1 MTTMPPADEAL
12 LEEVQRRTFRY
23 FRERAHPVSGLALD
37 RLDAATGRGNDV
49 CTIGGTGF
57 GVMAIIVA
65 AERGWITRSEAVERL
80 RRLTAFLAAADHYH
94 GIFPHFM
101 DGATG
106 RTVRFSR
113 KDDGADIVE
122 TSFLLAGL
130 LCARHYFDG
139 AGMEERALRDVIRQ
153 LWLEAEWSWHTR
165 DGRELLYWHWSPN
178 HGWAMGHEIRGWNE
192 CLITYVLAAASPTF
206 PVSPEVYHRG
216 WANGREF
223 VNGREFFGTR
233 LPLGPDLGGPLFF
246 AHYSFMG
253 LDPRGLRDRYADYW
267 EQNVRH
273 ARINHDYCVT
283 NPKGFAGY
291 GPDCWG
297 LTASD
302 DHSGYVAHSPTED
315 TGTVSPTAALA
326 SLPYLPE
333 EAMRALRH
341 FRGPMGERLWHDCG
355 FIDAFSLTHDWY
367 ASTHLAIDQGPIVV
381 MIENF
386 RSGLMWKL
394 LMEAPE
400 IREGLRRLGFESPH
414 LATV

>member
-1 MTTMPPADEAL
+1 MTSPSPADEAL
-12 LEEVQRRTFRY
+12 LETVQRQTFRY
-23 FRERAHPVSGLALD
+23 FWEFGHPVSGLARD
-37 RLDAATGRGNDV
+37 RHDPHDARGDDV

-57 GVMAIIVA
+57 AVMAIIVA
-65 AERGWITRSEAVERL
+65 AERGWITRAEALARL
-80 RRLTAFLAAADHYH
+80 RTIAGFLAAADHYH

-101 DGATG
+101 HGGTG
-106 RTVRFSR
+106 RTIRFSR

-122 TSFLLAGL
+122 TSLLIAGL

-139 AGMEERALRDVIRQ
+139 DSAGERALRGIIQQ
-153 LWLEAEWSWHTR
+153 LWLEAEWNWHTR
-165 DGRELLYWHWSPN
+165 GGRELLYWHWSPN

-192 CLITYVLAAASPTF
+192 CLITYLLAAASPTF
-206 PVSPEVYHRG
+206 PVDPEVYHRG

-273 ARINHDYCVT
+273 TRINHDYCVA
-283 NPKGFAGY
+283 NPRGFAGY

-302 DHSGYVAHSPTED
+302 DHAGYVAHAPNED
-315 TGTVSPTAALA
+315 TGVISPTAAIS

-333 EAMRALRH
+333 EAMRAMRH
-341 FRGPMGERLWHDCG
+341 FHGPLGERIWRDYG
-355 FIDAFSLTHDWY
+355 FTDGFSVGHDWY
-367 ASTHLAIDQGPIVV
+367 ARTHLAIDQGPIVV

-386 RSGLMWKL
+386 RSGLMWRL
-394 LMEAPE
+394 FMQAPE
-400 IREGLRRLGFESPH
+400 IHEGLRRLGFQSPH
-414 LATV
+414 LVA